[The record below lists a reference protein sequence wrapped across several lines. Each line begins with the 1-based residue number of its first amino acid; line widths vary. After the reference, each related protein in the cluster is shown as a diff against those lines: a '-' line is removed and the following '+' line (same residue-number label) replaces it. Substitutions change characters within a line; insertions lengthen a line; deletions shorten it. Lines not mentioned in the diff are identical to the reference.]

1 VPQETSETS
10 FFISPQKYTLVLQVF
25 QLDTSFP
32 TVNCATAVV
41 WPISLVNI
49 TQLKDNKEWK
59 QNYGGWYYHY
69 IAPIAQISASSRIQN
84 TELAESCSTT
94 SFYLHVLWENSV
106 FSDVT
111 MWRHML
117 SDSKPVE
124 RMKKKIEARGHL
136 P

>member
-49 TQLKDNKEWK
+49 TQLKDNKEGK
-59 QNYGGWYYHY
+59 QNYGG
-69 IAPIAQISASSRIQN
+69 
-84 TELAESCSTT
+84 
-94 SFYLHVLWENSV
+94 
-106 FSDVT
+106 
-111 MWRHML
+111 
-117 SDSKPVE
+117 
-124 RMKKKIEARGHL
+124 
-136 P
+136 